1 MASGVELPAPSKLP
15 HIVPRTIP
23 GGSLQPEI
31 RGAMDW
37 GWQGLLAY
45 SCNYTVVVIDPLTQ
59 QLVQTLD
66 KHKALVTKV
75 KWQRSQLDAR
85 FAYRAVLASADASGH
100 IVIWDVKEG
109 FFTMVLQDSWRPVSD
124 MSWVYHTDG
133 CGHMLLAAHPPN
145 SLVLWDTDNGNKLW
159 KKTYNEQILS
169 FDLDPFDPRKLAL
182 LCPSSVLMVDD
193 FAVAKC
199 PSSGGTRVQLSA
211 LRSSA
216 GGGGGA
222 ASAPTTPTYDEK
234 STKDKLKKKVLDLV
248 TGDIPGPEE
257 AALGQQECVQLSY
270 HRARRHLLLLVF
282 GRQVLLVDTQ
292 LGRAV
297 GAVPADKSGSPFTQV
312 MSCSRADALLTVC
325 ESGVAAVRTRAAGDE
340 LSYESRG
347 HTDAPRLTR
356 HLRLSA
362 AALDPASEARLAVL
376 LSDGRSLLWEL
387 GAGGGGRRPLWP
399 WPPARLLLAGLL
411 TPGPAT
417 PTVLR
422 MCPPLTTKN
431 WQEFVPRLACGTAA
445 GALLVLDVARGCV
458 LAELAA
464 HSAAVAGIE
473 WCSLTA
479 LLSWARPAPAGGGG
493 GGARSELLLTDVRTG
508 QSVAPRAERADSEPI
523 GSVRV
528 SPLKQYF
535 IVVFREQ
542 PAELWELS
550 SLTQLRALP
559 ASLPPLTALEWS
571 PVHSARRRAG
581 SGASETDGARALVKE
596 HFVFTDP
603 TGQMYH
609 FSVEGNQVRDGTRIP
624 ADPAV
629 GTVTGIGWKGEQLV
643 LGDAEGQL
651 CIWDLAKQLSH
662 TVPTHR
668 GAIRK
673 LKFAPG
679 RGNMKLLV
687 LFGDGVDIWDT
698 RTDERLSQLRSP
710 RDGHPVHDCD
720 WVSSDKPVLLTAD
733 NCVRVMDLE
742 LRQASSPTDL
752 YQYREPVC
760 HPCLMSLGSVS
771 ALEQY
776 LFNKPV
782 CHPCLMSLGS
792 VSALEQYLFN
802 STSLSPEPVCH
813 PCLMSLGSVSALEQY
828 LFNSTSLSPE
838 PVCHPCLMSLGSVS
852 ALEQYL
858 FNSTSLSPEPV
869 CHPCLMSLGSVS
881 ALEQY
886 LFNKPVCHPCLMS
899 LGSVSALEQYLFNS
913 TSLSPEPVCHPCLM
927 SLGSVSALEQY
938 LFNSTSLSPEPVCHP
953 CLMSLG
959 SVSALEQYLFNS
971 TSLSPE
977 PVCHPC
983 LMSLGSVSALEQYL
997 FNSTS
1002 LSPEPVCHPCLMSL
1016 GSVSALEQYLFN
1028 KPVCHPCLMSLGSVS
1043 ALEQY
1048 LFNSTSLPSEP
1059 VCHPCLMSLG
1069 SVSALEQYLFNST
1082 SLSPE
1087 PVCHPCLMSLG
1098 SVSALEQYLF
1108 NSTSLSP
1115 EPVCHPCLM
1124 SLGSVSA
1131 LEQYLFNAGEGDYT
1145 GDDRGVCQFL
1155 QTLPADLLAWL
1166 RAVDTPPEQ
1175 RGLVA
1180 AHLLGNESAARLWRL
1195 ACHHLS
1201 RRRPSADGKYTD
1213 FIGPDFDL
1221 LCDSEMYLEQLRDRV
1236 ALRLG
1241 QWPAAGAADEVTR
1254 QLVALGQPERA
1265 AQLLLE
1271 TEPAD
1276 TGFYTNCLRACV
1288 LTSGPRAGDG
1298 SGVAKLVATSLI
1310 AAGHVHKGVEI
1321 LVVAGQAADGCRYLQ
1336 ASGLWEEALLLARCR
1351 LAAADAAAVIGKH
1364 ADHLISVGRE
1374 REAVL
1379 FLISAEQFPR
1389 AAELVRRRDAPLHRI
1404 LETVAAR
1411 G

>member
-133 CGHMLLAAHPPN
+133 CGHLLLAAHPPN
-145 SLVLWDTDNGNKLW
+145 SLVLWDSDNGNKLW

-169 FDLDPFDPRKLAL
+169 FDLDPFDPRKLA
-182 LCPSSVLMVDD
+182 S
-193 FAVAKC
+193 
-199 PSSGGTRVQLSA
+199 
-211 LRSSA
+211 
-216 GGGGGA
+216 
-222 ASAPTTPTYDEK
+222 TPTYDEK

-257 AALGQQECVQLSY
+257 AALGQQECVHLSY

-399 WPPARLLLAGLL
+399 RPPARLLLAGLL
-411 TPGPAT
+411 TPGPAA

-581 SGASETDGARALVKE
+581 SGASETDGARALAKE

-629 GTVTGIGWKGEQLV
+629 GTVTGISWKGEQLV

-687 LFGDGVDIWDT
+687 LFADGVDIWDT
-698 RTDERLSQLRSP
+698 RTDGEWGSWDIWDGQWDIGDIWDGQWDIGDIWDGQWDIGYIWDGQWDIGDIWDGQWDIGDIWDGQWDIWDGQWDVGDIWDGQWDIGDIWDGQWDIWDGQWDIGDIWDGQWDIGDIWDGQWDIGDIWDGQWDIGDIWDGQWDIGDIWDGQWDIGDIWDGPWDIWDGQWDIGDIWDGQWDIGDIWDTRTDQRLSQLRSP

-752 YQYREPVC
+752 YQYRE
-760 HPCLMSLGSVS
+760 
-771 ALEQY
+771 
-776 LFNKPV
+776 
-782 CHPCLMSLGS
+782 
-792 VSALEQYLFN
+792 
-802 STSLSPEPVCH
+802 
-813 PCLMSLGSVSALEQY
+813 
-828 LFNSTSLSPE
+828 
-838 PVCHPCLMSLGSVS
+838 
-852 ALEQYL
+852 
-858 FNSTSLSPEPV
+858 
-869 CHPCLMSLGSVS
+869 
-881 ALEQY
+881 
-886 LFNKPVCHPCLMS
+886 PVCHPCLMS

-1048 LFNSTSLPSEP
+1048 LFN
-1059 VCHPCLMSLG
+1059 
-1069 SVSALEQYLFNST
+1069 
-1082 SLSPE
+1082 
-1087 PVCHPCLMSLG
+1087 
-1098 SVSALEQYLF
+1098 
-1108 NSTSLSP
+1108 
-1115 EPVCHPCLM
+1115 
-1124 SLGSVSA
+1124 
-1131 LEQYLFNAGEGDYT
+1131 AGEGDYT

-1155 QTLPADLLAWL
+1155 QTLPADLLVWL
-1166 RAVDTPPEQ
+1166 RAADTSPEQ

-1195 ACHHLS
+1195 ACHHLG
-1201 RRRPSADGKYTD
+1201 RRRPSADGKHTD

>member
-159 KKTYNEQILS
+159 KKTYNEQLLS

-216 GGGGGA
+216 GGGA
-222 ASAPTTPTYDEK
+222 SSSAPTTPTYDEK

-257 AALGQQECVQLSY
+257 AALGQQECVHLSY

-325 ESGVAAVRTRAAGDE
+325 ESGAAAVRTRAAGDE

-399 WPPARLLLAGLL
+399 RPPARLLLAGLL
-411 TPGPAT
+411 TPGPAA

-493 GGARSELLLTDVRTG
+493 GGGGARSELLLTDVRTG
-508 QSVAPRAERADSEPI
+508 QSIAPRAERADSEPI

-581 SGASETDGARALVKE
+581 SGASETDGARALAKE

-687 LFGDGVDIWDT
+687 LFADGVDIWDT
-698 RTDERLSQLRSP
+698 RTDQRLSQLRSP

-776 LFNKPV
+776 LFN
-782 CHPCLMSLGS
+782 
-792 VSALEQYLFN
+792 
-802 STSLSPEPVCH
+802 
-813 PCLMSLGSVSALEQY
+813 
-828 LFNSTSLSPE
+828 
-838 PVCHPCLMSLGSVS
+838 
-852 ALEQYL
+852 
-858 FNSTSLSPEPV
+858 
-869 CHPCLMSLGSVS
+869 
-881 ALEQY
+881 
-886 LFNKPVCHPCLMS
+886 
-899 LGSVSALEQYLFNS
+899 
-913 TSLSPEPVCHPCLM
+913 
-927 SLGSVSALEQY
+927 
-938 LFNSTSLSPEPVCHP
+938 
-953 CLMSLG
+953 
-959 SVSALEQYLFNS
+959 
-971 TSLSPE
+971 
-977 PVCHPC
+977 
-983 LMSLGSVSALEQYL
+983 
-997 FNSTS
+997 
-1002 LSPEPVCHPCLMSL
+1002 
-1016 GSVSALEQYLFN
+1016 
-1028 KPVCHPCLMSLGSVS
+1028 
-1043 ALEQY
+1043 
-1048 LFNSTSLPSEP
+1048 
-1059 VCHPCLMSLG
+1059 
-1069 SVSALEQYLFNST
+1069 
-1082 SLSPE
+1082 
-1087 PVCHPCLMSLG
+1087 
-1098 SVSALEQYLF
+1098 
-1108 NSTSLSP
+1108 
-1115 EPVCHPCLM
+1115 
-1124 SLGSVSA
+1124 
-1131 LEQYLFNAGEGDYT
+1131 AGEGDYT

-1166 RAVDTPPEQ
+1166 RAADTPPEQ

-1195 ACHHLS
+1195 ACHHLG